1 MMHILMPHLHRSLR
15 LNLRRGSEA
24 LVTVFFFVMIAS
36 LFALALGGEQ
46 TLVARAAPGIIWTSA
61 ALAALLALEGMYHRD
76 FDDGTF
82 DLLLLSPASS
92 LGIVAAKMICHWLLT
107 GLLVLVALLIVAPM
121 LFIPFTQFGTLFV
134 SLFCGTLYLSLLG
147 GLGACLTLGSRKPGV
162 LLVLLILPLFLPML
176 LLGMLAMGASLAG
189 MAATPYVLLQ
199 FALLL
204 PALPLAPYAASVC
217 LTMNVRSS

>member
-1 MMHILMPHLHRSLR
+1 MMNVLKPHMARSLR

-24 LVTVFFFVMIAS
+24 LVTVFFFVMVAS
-36 LFALALGGEQ
+36 LFALSLGGEQ
-46 TLVARAAPGIIWTSA
+46 NIVSRAAPGIIWTSA

-82 DLLLLSPASS
+82 GLLLLSPVSAFA
-92 LGIVAAKMICHWLLT
+92 VVVAKMICHWLLT
-107 GLLVLVALLIVAPM
+107 GLLVLLALLVVAPM
-121 LFIPFTQFGTLFV
+121 LFIPFSQFGTLFV
-134 SLFCGTLYLSLLG
+134 SLFCGTVYLSLLG

-176 LLGMLAMGASLAG
+176 LLGGLAMGASLAG
-189 MAATPYVLLQ
+189 LPATPYVLLQ

>member
-1 MMHILMPHLHRSLR
+1 MMNVLKPHMARSLR

-24 LVTVFFFVMIAS
+24 LVTVFFFVMVAS
-36 LFALALGGEQ
+36 LFALSLGGEQ
-46 TLVARAAPGIIWTSA
+46 NIVSRAAPGIIWTSA

-82 DLLLLSPASS
+82 GLLLLSPVSAFAV
-92 LGIVAAKMICHWLLT
+92 VAAKMICHWLLT
-107 GLLVLVALLIVAPM
+107 GLLVLLALLVVAPM
-121 LFIPFTQFGTLFV
+121 LFIPFSQFGTLFV
-134 SLFCGTLYLSLLG
+134 SLFCGTVYLSLLG

-176 LLGMLAMGASLAG
+176 LLGGLAMGASLAG
-189 MAATPYVLLQ
+189 LPATPYVLLQ

>member
-1 MMHILMPHLHRSLR
+1 MMHVLKPLLARSLR

-24 LVTVFFFVMIAS
+24 LVTVFFFVMITS
-36 LFALALGGEQ
+36 LFALALGGGQ
-46 TLVARAAPGIIWTSA
+46 NLVARAAPGIIWTSA

-82 DLLLLSPASS
+82 DLLLLSPVSGFAVV
-92 LGIVAAKMICHWLLT
+92 LAKMFCHWLLT
-107 GLLVLVALLIVAPM
+107 GFLVLLAALIVAPM
-121 LFIPFTQFGTLFV
+121 LFIPWAQFGTLFV
-134 SLFCGTLYLSLLG
+134 SLFCGTVYLSLLG

-204 PALPLAPYAASVC
+204 PALPLAPYAAAAC
-217 LTMNVRSS
+217 LTMNVRAS